1 MKIQGSF
8 PCTHLKIRPSVRHTA
23 LQRNVFL
30 PVRLIKQKEKSVL
43 SVRFF
48 VDDPQPIIDQPAN
61 LGRKAL
67 ATALKRRYS
76 EDEAKI

>member
-1 MKIQGSF
+1 MFFS
-8 PCTHLKIRPSVRHTA
+8 
-23 LQRNVFL
+23 
-30 PVRLIKQKEKSVL
+30 VRLIKQKEKSVL
-43 SVRFF
+43 SGRFF

-76 EDEAKI
+76 EDEAKIW